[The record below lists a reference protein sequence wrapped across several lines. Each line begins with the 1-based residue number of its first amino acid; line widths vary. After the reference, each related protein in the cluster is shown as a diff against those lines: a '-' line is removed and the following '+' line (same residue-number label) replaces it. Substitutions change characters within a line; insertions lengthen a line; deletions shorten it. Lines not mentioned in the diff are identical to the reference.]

1 MLIKATTKKTD
12 VFSKFLMISSLYH
25 LPRWKSS
32 IKRCKANL
40 YHGYN
45 VSNPEENGVSN
56 VFQTCCD
63 DMAFH
68 LKISKPH
75 KWIKISILYFRFT
88 LVKSQ
93 YI

>member
-12 VFSKFLMISSLYH
+12 VFSKFLVISSLYH

-63 DMAFH
+63 DMAYSTLRYQNLTNR
-68 LKISKPH
+68 LKFLYYISD
-75 KWIKISILYFRFT
+75 L
-88 LVKSQ
+88 L
-93 YI
+93 